1 MSRINRIRIVN
12 LNYNHNAI
20 RIDDECF
27 DLVNENTLLSLRNGG
42 GKSVLIQMITAP
54 FVHKRYRDAGERRF
68 ESYFTT
74 NQPTFIMVEW
84 SLDQDAGY
92 VLTGMMVRKNQ
103 ESKEEDEN
111 RPELEMINFVHEY
124 EVENEYDIKNFPL
137 LIQDQNKKTLK
148 GFHVCRQL
156 FEQCKQNK
164 QLKFDYYDM
173 NQHPRSRAY
182 FEKLEEFQ
190 IYAKEWESIIK
201 KVSSPSSRG

>member
-1 MSRINRIRIVN
+1 M
-12 LNYNHNAI
+12 
-20 RIDDECF
+20 
-27 DLVNENTLLSLRNGG
+27 
-42 GKSVLIQMITAP
+42 
-54 FVHKRYRDAGERRF
+54 
-68 ESYFTT
+68 
-74 NQPTFIMVEW
+74 

-92 VLTGMMVRKNQ
+92 VSTGMMVRKNQ

-137 LIQDQNKKTLK
+137 LIQDRNKKTLK

-182 FEKLEEFQ
+182 F
-190 IYAKEWESIIK
+190 
-201 KVSSPSSRG
+201 

>member
-1 MSRINRIRIVN
+1 MVRKIRI
-12 LNYNHNAI
+12 
-20 RIDDECF
+20 
-27 DLVNENTLLSLRNGG
+27 
-42 GKSVLIQMITAP
+42 IQMITAP

-84 SLDQDAGY
+84 SLDQEAGY

-173 NQHPRSRAY
+173 EPTP
-182 FEKLEEFQ
+182 
-190 IYAKEWESIIK
+190 K
-201 KVSSPSSRG
+201 KSCLF